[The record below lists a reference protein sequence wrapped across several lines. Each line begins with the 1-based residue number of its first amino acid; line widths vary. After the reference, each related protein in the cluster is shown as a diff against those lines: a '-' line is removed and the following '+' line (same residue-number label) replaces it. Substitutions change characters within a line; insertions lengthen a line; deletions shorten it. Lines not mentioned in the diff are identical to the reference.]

1 MRLRAAALLFLSP
14 GVAHA
19 QSAQNASNAAPEK
32 QKEGDEIVIT
42 GTRTP
47 EKSQRATVKVDVV
60 TREEA
65 ERRGAT
71 NVAEALQSQAG
82 VQVNPAA
89 YGFLGGV
96 AAIQIQGFDRD
107 RILILEDGER
117 VVGDT
122 GGAVDLA
129 NIPISDLAR
138 IEIVTGPTSSLYGS
152 SAIGG
157 VVNLI
162 TAPPA
167 FEGPSGRARAE
178 LRTGP
183 GTILSAS
190 GAYRKRKFWAGL
202 DTSYSYQ
209 EKILSHPPALDTQIP
224 SAERGMIGM
233 RGGFP
238 LSENVDVRIRARWF
252 HDHAQ
257 GLTHKDLPGL
267 PTTFYDLPEET
278 NRWTLHAI
286 VNARIDRHATLR
298 ITLGRQWY
306 ENETKTDLQNSPVDE
321 IHDRHQRMQSAE
333 ATVTVADGP
342 RTWVTGTRFEAESF
356 RQEFTQIAATPTGLV
371 TTSNPEQQPLMIANG
386 AAYEQLGWKIG
397 PLTLMPGVRLEGNT
411 KYGGQL
417 APRFAAALNIG
428 KTIIVRGSVGHGYRA
443 PSGKELGFIFDHSFY
458 GYRVLG
464 NPNLRPESSWGGNG
478 DVTYTPMKQLQ
489 LRLGAFGN
497 AISDL
502 IDIDLANGQSN
513 GSVTT
518 YSYKNFASATTIGVE
533 ARATIRPNESFR
545 AEVGY
550 DYLFTRTDDP
560 DVGPVPLVGRPDH
573 TISAAITWKLPWK
586 LELYGRWRTTSDA
599 YLSTDPKTLVV
610 SHSPGFTSADLRLAR
625 TLWPR
630 SQAYV
635 GVLNSFNE
643 HLDPNRIGDLRP
655 PLGRVVYVGLRA
667 EAPWEE

>member
-1 MRLRAAALLFLSP
+1 MIQGRMRPRALALLFSSTT
-14 GVAHA
+14 AHA
-19 QSAQNASNAAPEK
+19 Q
-32 QKEGDEIVIT
+32 DEVVIT

-107 RILILEDGER
+107 RILVLEDGER

-122 GGAVDLA
+122 GGAIDLA
-129 NIPISDLAR
+129 NIPLGDLQR

-167 FEGPSGRARAE
+167 LEGPSGRARME

-183 GTILSAS
+183 GTILTAN
-190 GAYRKRKFWAGL
+190 GAYRRKKYWAGL

-209 EKILSHPPALDTQIP
+209 SSVLLPASSDTQIP
-224 SAERGMIGM
+224 IAERGMMGM

-267 PTTFYDLPEET
+267 PRLFYDLPEET

-286 VNARIDRHATLR
+286 LNAKLNKTSTLR
-298 ITLGRQWY
+298 MTLGRQWY
-306 ENETKTDLQNSPVDE
+306 ENETKNDLQNSPVDD

-333 ATVTVADGP
+333 ATLTVADGP
-342 RTWVTGTRFEAESF
+342 RTWVAGARFEAESF
-356 RQEFTQIAATPTGLV
+356 RQEHTTIDATPTGLV
-371 TTSNPEQQPLMIANG
+371 TTSSPEQQPVTIASG

-397 PLTLMPGVRLEGNT
+397 PLTLMPGIRLEGNT
-411 KYGGQL
+411 KYGGHM
-417 APRFAAALNIG
+417 APRFAVSLDAG
-428 KTIIVRGSVGHGYRA
+428 KKIKIRGSVGHGYRA

-464 NPNLRPESSWGGNG
+464 NPDLKPETSWGANG
-478 DVTYTPMKQLQ
+478 DVTYVPSKVFQF
-489 LRLGAFGN
+489 RLGGFGN
-497 AISDL
+497 SITDL
-502 IDIDLANGQSN
+502 IDIDLANGMSN
-513 GSVTT
+513 GAVTT
-518 YSYKNFASATTIGVE
+518 YAYKNFATAMTFGVE
-533 ARATIRPNESFR
+533 ARATIRPNEHFR

-550 DYLFTRTDDP
+550 DWLYTRTDDP
-560 DVGPVPLVGRPDH
+560 DFGSVPLVGRPDH
-573 TISAAITWKLPWK
+573 TLTAAINWSLPWK
-586 LELYGRWRTTSDA
+586 IELYGRWRTISDS
-599 YLSTDPKTLVV
+599 YLSTDAKTLEVA
-610 SHSPGFTSADLRLAR
+610 HAPGYSSVDVRIGR
-625 TLWPR
+625 PIWPK

-635 GVLNSFNE
+635 GVLNAFDE
-643 HLDPNRIGDLRP
+643 RLHPDRLGDLRP
-655 PLGRVVYVGLRA
+655 PLGRVLYVGLRA
-667 EAPWEE
+667 EAPWETE